1 MTVPV
6 FRFHEMRFPLPRP
19 VIRGSRLA
27 VVAPAGPFQEE
38 TFRAGITWLSQ
49 RYEVIY
55 RADIFSKYGYLAGAD
70 DRRLVEL
77 SDALIDPD
85 IDAVVCARGGFGS
98 TRILPGLD
106 LDLVRKANKMIIG
119 FSDIT
124 ALHARWYAAGVR
136 SVHAPMVAALANAS
150 TSIREKWITAVEHP
164 ETRLRWNLNPLNDV
178 DPIPVT
184 GPLTGG
190 NLAVLGALMGT
201 PYAPNLQGSILF
213 LEDVGERP
221 YRVDRMLTTLSQAGA
236 FDQLAGLVVG
246 AFTEGDP
253 GNDGVTLAEVF
264 ERHFA
269 NAPYPVLTGFPAGH
283 ISENE
288 PIPFGAEASIHGND
302 LCVGTTDF
310 GLEDLT

>member
-1 MTVPV
+1 
-6 FRFHEMRFPLPRP
+6 MRFPLPRP
-19 VIRGSRLA
+19 VTRGSRLA

-38 TFRAGITWLSQ
+38 TFRDGIAWLSQ

-55 RADIFSKYGYLAGAD
+55 RADIFSKYGYLAGVD

-85 IDAVVCARGGFGS
+85 IDAVVCARGGFGA

-106 LDLVRKANKMIIG
+106 LNLVQKANKMIIG

-124 ALHARWYAAGVR
+124 ALHARWFTAGVR

-150 TSIREKWITAVEHP
+150 SSIREKWITAVEHP
-164 ETRLRWNLNPLNDV
+164 ETRLRWDLTPLNDV
-178 DPIPVT
+178 DPTPVT
-184 GPLTGG
+184 GRLTGG
-190 NLAVLGALMGT
+190 NLAVVAALMGT
-201 PYAPNLQGSILF
+201 PYAPHLRGSILF

-221 YRVDRMLTTLSQAGA
+221 YRVDRMLTSLSQAGA
-236 FDQLAGLVVG
+236 FDQIAGLVVG

-253 GNDGVTLAEVF
+253 GNDGVTLVDVL

-283 ISENE
+283 IPENE
-288 PIPFGAEASIHGND
+288 PIPFGTKASIQGGE
-302 LCVGTTDF
+302 LCAGATEV